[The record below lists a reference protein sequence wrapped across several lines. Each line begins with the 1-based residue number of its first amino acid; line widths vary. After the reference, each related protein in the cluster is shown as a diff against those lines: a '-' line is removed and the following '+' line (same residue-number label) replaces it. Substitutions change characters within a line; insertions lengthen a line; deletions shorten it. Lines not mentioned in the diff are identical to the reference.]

1 MFALLARQ
9 SSLQFHPLTQN
20 KIENERMVFWRSKGG
35 SSPHRRG
42 TNGHNRTP
50 SEESK
55 SSSSAE
61 IGAPWEGFEVSD
73 FYEFCE
79 T

>member
-1 MFALLARQ
+1 
-9 SSLQFHPLTQN
+9 
-20 KIENERMVFWRSKGG
+20 MVFWRSKGG

-55 SSSSAE
+55 SSCSAE
-61 IGAPWEGFEVSD
+61 IGAPWEGFDVSD
-73 FYEFCE
+73 FYEQTCE